1 MKNVRSVV
9 AAISI
14 MSFMACD
21 GQNGT
26 DGQNGSSCSVSDNG
40 NGTAT
45 ISCQDGTSYIVH
57 NGEDGSDGING
68 ADGINGQDGQ
78 NGSSCSVSDNG
89 SGSITITCPDG
100 TTATINAR
108 YPGRVRFENDGP
120 LGGSLIKG
128 SQNQNL
134 LSFSVVA
141 DRDLTIRNTDLQ
153 IRVVSS
159 GSLEVGA
166 FIKNL
171 KVVDLDNGVAFVG
184 PVISAASM
192 TKVTYG
198 QTTVYQKTLGDDYE
212 LTALS
217 SLRLGLLVDIDEGMP
232 DGYILQ
238 AVVDYTEPG
247 YIHNYSA
254 NVDVPPENI
263 EGGNIVGA
271 PYII

>member
-9 AAISI
+9 AAIFI

-26 DGQNGSSCSVSDNG
+26 SCSVSDNG
-40 NGTAT
+40 DGTAT

-57 NGEDGSDGING
+57 NGEDGFDGTN
-68 ADGINGQDGQ
+68 GQ
-78 NGSSCSVSDNG
+78 NGGSCSVGYNAD
-89 SGSITITCPDG
+89 GSITITCPDG
-100 TTATINAR
+100 TTVTINAR

-120 LGGSLIKG
+120 LGGNLIKG
-128 SQNQNL
+128 GQNQNL

-141 DRDLTIRNTDLQ
+141 DRDLTIKNTDLQ

-159 GSLEVGA
+159 GSLDVGA

-192 TKVTYG
+192 TKITDG

-232 DGYILQ
+232 EGYVLQ
-238 AVVDYTEPG
+238 AVIDYTGLG

-263 EGGNIVGA
+263 EGGNIIGA
-271 PYII
+271 PYIITH